1 MNRIG
6 LHYNYW
12 NGTGVEKDIYK
23 ALELTE
29 KAGADVMEFG
39 SGDVLRMTKAERSDL
54 KKRMQDKGITP
65 SINGGAP
72 PDWDMASSDPVF
84 RTQSVDA
91 YKRTAEA
98 IAETGSPIWSG
109 VIYSRWLRLPDGPVT
124 YEEKQAT
131 LEIALGSLR
140 ELVGTLADVN
150 LVCCFEI
157 VNRYEQFLLNTAK
170 EGVEFT
176 DRLDSPYGKLLLDT
190 FHMNIEEDNMA
201 DAIQY
206 AMAHGRLGHIH
217 VGESNRRLPGIG
229 KTQIDWRAF
238 FAAVKESGYEGY
250 ITLEPL
256 VLMGTPFARKVNVWR
271 DMADRSLDAMLDDAR
286 KSVQFIRDQLNFK

>member
-12 NGTGVEKDIYK
+12 NGTGVEKDLYK

-29 KAGADVMEFG
+29 KAGADVFEFG
-39 SGDVLRMTKAERSDL
+39 SADVLRMTKAERASL
-54 KKRMQDKGITP
+54 KKRMMDKGITP
-65 SINGGAP
+65 SVNGGAP
-72 PDWDMASSDPVF
+72 PDWDMASADLVF
-84 RTQSVDA
+84 RSQSVDA
-91 YKRTAEA
+91 YKRTADA
-98 IAETGSPIWSG
+98 ISETGSPIWSG
-109 VIYSRWLRLPDGPVT
+109 VIYSRWLRLPDGPVS
-124 YEEKQAT
+124 YEEKQQT
-131 LEIALGSLR
+131 LDIALASLR
-140 ELVGTLADVN
+140 ELVGTLADCN

-201 DAIQY
+201 DAIRY
-206 AMAHGRLGHIH
+206 AMTYGRLGHVH

-229 KTQIDWRAF
+229 KTQIDWREF
-238 FAAVKESGYEGY
+238 FSAVRESGYQGF
-250 ITLEPL
+250 ITLEPM

-271 DMADRSLDAMLDDAR
+271 DMADRSLAAMLDDAR
-286 KSVQFIRDQLNFK
+286 NSIQFIRKQIQL